1 METATDIGP
10 ELAKMGTELKTF
22 TGDVRASV
30 DKLAKQGDGLEK
42 QSRETSARLLVIE
55 QHLTS
60 HNPGGSSSGGDKSLG
75 QSVVESDG
83 WANMQKGNRST
94 GRLAVKSLA
103 PSELK
108 VISGSWSTAPDF
120 RPIVAFPPQPQL
132 PIRSLM
138 PNIVTSSNLIEY
150 PVETSFTNNAGYQTV
165 EGGDKPQSD
174 ATYTL
179 QQQPICVLAHWI
191 PCSRQLL
198 DDSDAFRNYIDNRLV
213 FMLEKIVEQEILF
226 GSGATA
232 HLRGLWTAAT
242 PATET
247 ATGLIESVGA
257 SISQLA
263 ALGIQPD
270 AVVVS
275 PQDWWGA
282 RLAKTTIGDFVL
294 GSPLVGLQPTLWG
307 LRVAIAVSM
316 PQGSYL
322 VGNFQSGAAIYDRQQ
337 NVLEIS
343 REHDRFFTQNM
354 AAILVETRL
363 ALAVFSP
370 ISFVRG
376 SVGAGS

>member
-1 METATDIGP
+1 METANTDSGP
-10 ELAKMGTELKTF
+10 QITAMGQELKSF
-22 TGDVRASV
+22 TAAVKGSV
-30 DKLAKQGDGLEK
+30 EKLESLR
-42 QSRETSARLLVIE
+42 REDSSRLLTIE
-55 QHLTS
+55 QHLS
-60 HNPGGSSSGGDKSLG
+60 AGPVGASGISGDKSLG
-75 QSVVESDG
+75 QTIVESDG

-103 PSELK
+103 PAEQKL
-108 VISGSWSTAPDF
+108 VSGSWSAAPDF
-120 RPIVAFPPQPQL
+120 RPVMAFPPQPQL
-132 PIRSLM
+132 PVRALM
-138 PNIVTSSNLIEY
+138 PNLVTSSNLVEF
-150 PVETSFTNNAGYQTV
+150 PVEVSFVNNAGYQTT
-165 EGGDKPQSD
+165 EGTDKPQSD

-191 PCSRQLL
+191 PASRQLL

-247 ATGLIESVGA
+247 QTGLIESVGA

-270 AVVVS
+270 ACVIS
-275 PQDWWGA
+275 PQDWWSA
-282 RLAKTTIGDFVL
+282 RLAKTTVGDFVL
-294 GSPLVGLQPTLWG
+294 GSPLVGLQPSLWG
-307 LRVAIAVSM
+307 LRVAVSVSM

-322 VGNFQSGAAIYDRQQ
+322 VGNFQNGAAIYDRQQ

-343 REHDRFFTQNM
+343 REHDRYFVQNM

-376 SVGAGS
+376 SVGPGS